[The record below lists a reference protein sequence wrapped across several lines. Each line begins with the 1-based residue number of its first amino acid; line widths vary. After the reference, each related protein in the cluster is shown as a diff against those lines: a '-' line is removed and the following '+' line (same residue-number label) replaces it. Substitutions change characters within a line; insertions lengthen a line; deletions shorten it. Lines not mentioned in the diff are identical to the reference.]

1 MGPYIWDME
10 RKSDLILLRLFQEF
24 RWVSYGSIK
33 DHINYRIPDED
44 MVLIRNGELSK
55 EVYIHM
61 TVNDARF
68 NIALY
73 EDHFCD
79 MSLEYFKKFLRVFL
93 LEHGLDPYSRVVKWD
108 FHLFRRSPEF
118 ISQPEPKTIFTPK
131 INDHPKIH
139 LKRSVRLNSNM
150 YVAWRNQIKVFHN
163 LVAPLKKV
171 S

>member
-61 TVNDARF
+61 TGGDARF

-93 LEHGLDPYSRVVKWD
+93 LEHGLHRYSRVVKWD
-108 FHLFRRSPEF
+108 FPLFRRPHGF
-118 ISQPEPKTIFTPK
+118 IS
-131 INDHPKIH
+131 
-139 LKRSVRLNSNM
+139 
-150 YVAWRNQIKVFHN
+150 
-163 LVAPLKKV
+163 PL
-171 S
+171 